1 MNWLLALNLL
11 LVVVGVFSLI
21 HGIIKGDE
29 NWVMG
34 SIISLIVIGLIG
46 FFAIGG
52 LVTLETNITVVDVE
66 ISKSNKSVIL
76 EDYGNSGNMYVFDKK
91 YDFDNISDTTTFFII
106 QGYNMY
112 NIETDFIFI
121 YYIDFNNNIC
131 EGEIR

>member
-1 MNWLLALNLL
+1 MNWLLALNLSL
-11 LVVVGVFSLI
+11 TVVGVFSLI
-21 HGIIKGDE
+21 YGFINNDE
-29 NWVMG
+29 NWVYG
-34 SIISLIVIGLIG
+34 SIISLIVIVIIG
-46 FFAIGG
+46 FLAIGG
-52 LVTLETNITVVDVE
+52 LAILEKRVTVVDVE